1 MSGLGSIILEGFPKQ
16 RDDLYRI
23 YRRLKYDVFV
33 VECGW
38 DSLGDE
44 SGDTIAKEDPFDECG
59 RFWLART
66 SDGLPIGVIRGNRL
80 QDGFPHR
87 ELLKHHL
94 PQFHHET
101 ALQTTCTLNALAV
114 LPDYR
119 SRLCHV
125 PARGW
130 HGTVARLLLLA
141 IIRSLEAEGQRAAI
155 ATCSGLRSIR
165 LCVDSG
171 FAVIDRP
178 ARTAIHDSLLTN
190 IGMVFESHAHVEAQ
204 RACGIEP
211 LVDGSARDGTRTL
224 QAYFAERH
232 RMALDSKPLESYFSD
247 YIST

>member
-1 MSGLGSIILEGFPKQ
+1 MSDLGSIILEGFSKR

-38 DSLGDE
+38 DSLGE
-44 SGDTIAKEDPFDECG
+44 ETGDSIAREDLFDECG

-66 SDGLPIGVIRGNRL
+66 SDGLPIGVIRGIRL

-87 ELLKHHL
+87 PLLEHHL
-94 PQFHHET
+94 PHFHDT
-101 ALQTTCTLNALAV
+101 GLQTTCTLNALAV

-119 SRLCHV
+119 SQLCHV
-125 PARGW
+125 PSRGW

-141 IIRSLEAEGQRAAI
+141 VIRSMEGEGQRAAI
-155 ATCSGLRSIR
+155 ATCSGLRSTR

-171 FAVIDRP
+171 FAVLDRP
-178 ARTAIHDSLLTN
+178 ARTSLHASLLTN
-190 IGMVFESHAHVEAQ
+190 IGMVFESPAHVEAQ
-204 RACGIEP
+204 KACGIEP
-211 LVDGSARDGTRTL
+211 LGNGPTHHLTRGL

-232 RMALDSKPLESYFSD
+232 RRALDSKALESYFSD

>member
-1 MSGLGSIILEGFPKQ
+1 VSGLDSIILEGFSKQ
-16 RDDLYRI
+16 RSDLYRI

-44 SGDTIAKEDPFDECG
+44 SGDTIAKEDPYDECG

-66 SDGLPIGVIRGNRL
+66 CDGLPIGVIRGNRL

-87 ELLKHHL
+87 QLLHHHL
-94 PQFHHET
+94 QHFQHE
-101 ALQTTCTLNALAV
+101 AAVDTTCTLNALAV

-119 SRLCHV
+119 GQPCEV

-130 HGTVARLLLLA
+130 RGTVAKLLLLA
-141 IIRSLEAEGQRAAI
+141 IVRSLEAEGQRAAI
-155 ATCSGLRSIR
+155 ATCAGLRSAR
-165 LCVDSG
+165 LCLDSG
-171 FAVIDRP
+171 FAVLDRP
-178 ARTAIHDSLLTN
+178 TKTSLHPALMTN
-190 IGMVFESHAHVEAQ
+190 IGMVFESPAHVEAQ
-204 RACGIEP
+204 KACGIEP
-211 LVDGSARDGTRTL
+211 LADRSPQGETRSM

-232 RMALDSKPLESYFSD
+232 RIALDSKPLESYFSD